1 MINDVVGNLISGGL
15 NNDCVVEFDG
25 DVIVKWDKPNNY
37 PIDKINKDN
46 RVIYRYKEMYSI
58 LKKYGFPKPYNLDFI
73 EINDIKTLIHFKS
86 SNWCEWYTKP
96 YVDSKKES
104 LINFLDNN

>member
-1 MINDVVGNLISGGL
+1 MVTIISI
-15 NNDCVVEFDG
+15 FDRHE
-25 DVIVKWDKPNNY
+25 DFIKLQYN
-37 PIDKINKDN
+37 
-46 RVIYRYKEMYSI
+46 SI
-58 LKKYGFPKPYNLDFI
+58 KKYGFPKPYNLDFI